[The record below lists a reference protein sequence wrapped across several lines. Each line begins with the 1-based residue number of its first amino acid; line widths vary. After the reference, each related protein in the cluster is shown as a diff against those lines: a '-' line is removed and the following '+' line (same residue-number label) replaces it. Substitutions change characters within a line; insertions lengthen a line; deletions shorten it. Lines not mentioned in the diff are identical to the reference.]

1 MHGRKSAM
9 HVALEISSTWAYTS
23 DATSL
28 KALHTL
34 EMEEHLP
41 LAGANVVRIE
51 VALLEPREPELNWGS
66 CIAVWRA
73 QDYLQSEV
81 LVASTALIRFV
92 VGRL

>member
-34 EMEEHLP
+34 EMDEYLP
-41 LAGANVVRIE
+41 LASPDVVRIE
-51 VALLEPREPELNWGS
+51 VALL
-66 CIAVWRA
+66 
-73 QDYLQSEV
+73 
-81 LVASTALIRFV
+81 
-92 VGRL
+92 